1 MEVWIHHNSTSDEL
15 ARKKPRSRA
24 LRVIPKGDPD
34 FDALFGVREDTESM
48 HNHMKRSLINGR
60 VRGLGRHRVLFN
72 LHAYQMVTN
81 MTALL
86 AHHRGDDEALE
97 RWFGR
102 SRPPDARRLAA

>member
-1 MEVWIHHNSTSDEL
+1 MC
-15 ARKKPRSRA
+15 
-24 LRVIPKGDPD
+24 
-34 FDALFGVREDTESM
+34 
-48 HNHMKRSLINGR
+48 
-60 VRGLGRHRVLFN
+60 N
-72 LHAYQMVTN
+72 LHAYQLHTN